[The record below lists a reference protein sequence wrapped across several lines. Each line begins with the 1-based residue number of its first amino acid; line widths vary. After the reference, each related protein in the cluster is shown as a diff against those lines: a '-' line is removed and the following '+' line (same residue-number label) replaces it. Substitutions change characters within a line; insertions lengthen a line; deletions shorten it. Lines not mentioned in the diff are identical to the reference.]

1 MCVLLSSIWVSAAGI
16 AVGAAESHGYFTREQ
31 ALRGK
36 TLFLAQCATCHADN
50 LQGIGSAPPLAG
62 GAFLAK
68 WSTSSVR
75 DLYDRLRTT
84 MPQNAPGSLNNPSYA
99 DLTAYLLRSNNF
111 PAGTA
116 ELQPNGEALKKLPL
130 TGGRP

>member
-1 MCVLLSSIWVSAAGI
+1 LLCVWASAASI
-16 AVGAAESHGYFTREQ
+16 AVGAAESDGYFTREQ

-68 WSTSSVR
+68 WSTSNVR

-84 MPQNAPGSLNNPSYA
+84 MPQNAPGSLSNASYA
-99 DLTAYLLRSNNF
+99 DLTAYVLRSNNF
-111 PAGTA
+111 PTGIA
-116 ELQPNGEALKKLPL
+116 ELQSNGEALQKLPL